1 MEASSKLVLVRGAG
15 DLASGVI
22 HALVRAGRPV
32 IALETEMPASIRREV
47 CFSEAVYEGEKTVE
61 GVKALFAQD
70 VSQALAIA
78 ETGCA
83 AVLVDPDCS
92 ILKSVRPA
100 VLIDAIMAKRNLG
113 TRRDMAPLTVALG
126 PGFTAGEAVDYVVE
140 TMRGPSLGRIIT
152 EGTAFPNT
160 GVPGMVGGYTAER
173 VIHAP
178 ESGTIRAL
186 RRIGDSVRESEIIA
200 QIETGEGTVPVPA
213 SLTGILRGIIRDG
226 FSVTKGLKIADI
238 DPRPDS
244 YPLCFQISDKSRRIA
259 RSVLEIIEKGV

>member
-1 MEASSKLVLVRGAG
+1 MEASSKLVIVRGAG
-15 DLASGVI
+15 DLASGTI

-78 ETGCA
+78 ETGCT
-83 AVLVDPDCS
+83 AVLVDPDCR
-92 ILKSVRPA
+92 ILESVRPA
-100 VLIDAIMAKRNLG
+100 FLIDAIMAKRNLG
-113 TRRDMAPLTVALG
+113 TNRDMALLTVALG
-126 PGFTAGEAVDYVVE
+126 PGFTAGVDADYVVE

-152 EGTAFPNT
+152 KGTALPDT
-160 GVPGMVGGYTAER
+160 GVPGMVGGYAAER

-178 ESGTIRAL
+178 TGGTVRAL
-186 RRIGDSVRESEIIA
+186 RKIGDQVQESDIIA
-200 QIETGEGTVPVPA
+200 QIEAGQRTVPVPA
-213 SLTGILRGIIRDG
+213 SLTGVLRGLIRDG
-226 FSVTKGLKIADI
+226 FPVKKGLKIADI

-244 YPLCFQISDKSRRIA
+244 YSLCFLISDKSRRIA
-259 RSVLEIIEKGV
+259 QSVLEIVEKGV